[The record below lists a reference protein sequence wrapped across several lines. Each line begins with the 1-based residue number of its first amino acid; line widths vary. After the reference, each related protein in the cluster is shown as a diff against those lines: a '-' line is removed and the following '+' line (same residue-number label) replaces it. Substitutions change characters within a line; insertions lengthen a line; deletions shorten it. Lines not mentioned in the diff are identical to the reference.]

1 MPSPH
6 FDFKQFRVCHDRCAM
21 KVGTDGVLLGA
32 WAEVEGCRHL
42 LDIGTGSGLIA
53 LMAAQRTA
61 GAAGEKAQ
69 IVGIETDEAAA
80 LQAAENAGASP
91 FAENICIVNAALQEH
106 MAGKPYDCILSNP
119 PFFEED
125 LLPPDAARAAAR
137 NASSLPFATLIE
149 HARRLLSV
157 DGSLQVIVPTKA
169 CTRFIGLCAMN
180 GLALKRRTDVCTTS
194 RKQPKRT
201 LLHFVRDP
209 YPELPISNT
218 FTLCNAD
225 GSRSETYKEL
235 TKDFYL

>member
-1 MPSPH
+1 MPSPY

-61 GAAGEKAQ
+61 GNEVRIA
-69 IVGIETDEAAA
+69 GIEIDKAAA
-80 LQAAENAGASP
+80 RQAAENAAASP
-91 FAENICIVNAALQEH
+91 FAESIGIANEALQEH
-106 MAGKPYDCILSNP
+106 EPGEPYDCLLSNP

-137 NASSLPFATLIE
+137 NAATLPFSTLIE
-149 HARRLLSV
+149 HAERLMSEE
-157 DGSLQVIVPTKA
+157 GCFQVIIPTTA
-169 CTRFIGLCAMN
+169 CTRFIGLCAIK
-180 GLALKRRTDVCTTS
+180 GLALKRRTDVHTTP

-209 YPELPISNT
+209 YPKLPKHDALI
-218 FTLCNAD
+218 LCNAD
-225 GSRSETYKEL
+225 GSRSEAYEKL
-235 TKDFYL
+235 TRDFYL